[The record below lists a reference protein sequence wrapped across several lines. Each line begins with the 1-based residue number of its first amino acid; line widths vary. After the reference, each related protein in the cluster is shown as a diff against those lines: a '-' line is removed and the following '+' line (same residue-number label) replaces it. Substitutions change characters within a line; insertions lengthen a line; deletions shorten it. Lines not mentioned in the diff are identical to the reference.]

1 MSGCDKSI
9 DEVPLC
15 PHRMLDE
22 FRNRVCRKD
31 EGTRCPGAD
40 APKLPDFV
48 PPHEQGVIVVLAEP
62 PKHGTPEEQAEWCQD
77 LRDELIENL
86 ISANAAPFVTSS
98 KNIAGGGALAPDCL
112 NFIIGAGT
120 VPIRQWAAQRK
131 RLRWEAH
138 EPFDAPASTP
148 TGALAAQVGG
158 DHYKS
163 MKIQPVEYIH
173 RNGIGFIEGCVI
185 KYVSRWRAKNGVQ
198 DLEKARH
205 FLNILIQMEGQK

>member
-1 MSGCDKSI
+1 MTLCDCNYHGKGSADAVCPIHGCS
-9 DEVPLC
+9 
-15 PHRMLDE
+15 H
-22 FRNRVCRKD
+22 
-31 EGTRCPGAD
+31 AD

-62 PKHGTPEEQAEWCQD
+62 PAYNSPNEQMKWS
-77 LRDELIENL
+77 DELRADLLEAL
-86 ISANAAPFVTSS
+86 ITRNAVPFATSS

-112 NFIIGAGT
+112 HFLIGTGT
-120 VPIRQWAAQRK
+120 ALRKWAAQHK

-158 DHYKS
+158 DHYKT
-163 MKIQPVEYIH
+163 MPIQPVEYIH
-173 RNGIGFIEGCVI
+173 RNGLGFIEGCVI

-198 DLEKARH
+198 DLEKALH